1 MTVRPIHLALLASIL
16 SLATAGCMKAP
27 GKPTTTLVEERPE
40 QVVDFKELY
49 AQNCVACHGEHGRNG
64 AALSLAN
71 PVYLATAGAN
81 NIMQT
86 IANGRHGTMM
96 PPFAKSAGGALTD
109 QQVAILA
116 QGMETSW
123 GNASALNGQKPL
135 AYASLATG
143 DPVQGQKSFA
153 VFCASCHGANGE
165 GVNNASIH
173 VGSIVEPAYLAL
185 ISDQGLR
192 SIVIGGRPDQGMPD
206 WRNDMTGAGNRPMTD
221 QEVTD
226 TVAWLGT
233 QRGSTPNQLHP

>member
-1 MTVRPIHLALLASIL
+1 MTVSPNYLVLLASIL
-16 SLATAGCMKAP
+16 ALTTAGCMKAP
-27 GKPTTTLVEERPE
+27 GKPGTAVVDERPE
-40 QVVDFKELY
+40 QTIDFTTLY
-49 AQNCVACHGEHGRNG
+49 AQNCVACHGEHGKNG
-64 AALSLAN
+64 AALALAN
-71 PVYLATAGAN
+71 PVYLAAAGEN
-81 NIMQT
+81 NITQT

-96 PPFAKSAGGALTD
+96 PPFAKSSGGALTD

-116 QGMETSW
+116 HGMETGW
-123 GNASALNGQKPL
+123 GNPSALNGEKPP
-135 AYASLATG
+135 AYASLAAG

-173 VGSIVEPAYLAL
+173 VGSIVDPAYLAL

-192 SIVIGGRPDQGMPD
+192 SIVIAGRPDEGMPD
-206 WRNDMTGAGNRPMTD
+206 WRNDLAGSGNRAMTD

-226 TVAWLGT
+226 TVAWLGA